1 MPKLQKTDDPTLRKC
16 PDRRTDGGMDKD
28 GQSLF
33 HRTLRLL
40 PGVSIRSASIVGFWK
55 INKSQN

>member
-1 MPKLQKTDDPTLRKC
+1 MPKLQKTNDPTLRKY
-16 PDRRTDGGMDKD
+16 PGRRTDGGMDKD

-33 HRTLRLL
+33 HRTLQLL

-55 INKSQN
+55 VNSSQN